1 MTLSWP
7 RGRSAAPLAVSPAVS
22 HAHPGAA
29 LLAGVVARR
38 QRWRFWIVV
47 EACLLALE
55 GLLALGGLA
64 AAAVLAFGALERW
77 GPRLIALCALVS
89 AGVAIW
95 NATRRLWRS
104 RQIARWSAEQAW
116 LAEHRA
122 DRAEQLRTG
131 IEIAALSQSPGVAPL
146 GSPLLVVRAIVQ
158 ATGLLPMLDDARLQL
173 RQRVAQW
180 GILLAVTA
188 AGWAYSAWTSPLL
201 WNQVWQPDRAAQVR
215 DVGTL
220 VADPHARVEPPAYAR
235 AVLSVQEEEGSEME
249 VLRGSHVEVAAKPV
263 PDFTVKSV
271 EVETQ
276 VGGGTRLETLP
287 LTWRKDGALV
297 WGRTVMEPL
306 RYRYRGVDKAL
317 VPVREAGF
325 RTLKTRLDQV
335 PTVKLTQPQGEI
347 EVKAGDTLTIDGEAS
362 DEIGLSVVQ
371 MVVTRPAAGD
381 EHRPIQVTSGV
392 LTAVIHESLA
402 VDQLQLRPGE
412 VAVVQLEATD
422 DDPLDGEHR
431 GASQKLRIRM
441 FSPERQHAKNLEE
454 LARLTTLW
462 TMRLADRLEKD
473 PAQAQVELAV
483 ALKTRTDL
491 ATEEQRGLDALEQ
504 LRRAWTDDG
513 VGPGRTAADL
523 LEVEQHIR
531 ETLGDE
537 ARAVEHLN
545 AEATGYAAV
554 QAMAAIQR
562 QHALVVATEE
572 QAVTALGN
580 AAMVEHQNA
589 LTRDGANLA
598 DTEKQLI
605 QALEK
610 LADAGENGSQA
621 EAERL
626 LDQVEQQLQRMEE
639 AAKAQMH
646 VVPHEHLNA
655 GAEPSGL
662 QRDLGDHRTALSDI
676 RQLLKAGKAREALD
690 RMRQMQQ
697 QMAESMQD
705 MAEDVAGE
713 RTAEEREMQK
723 LVGDMRRGIARA
735 QEGEERLRDDVR
747 PLAEEQD
754 RATAEHLKSVR
765 SQLMP
770 PVIDLLE
777 EARDQIQPQ
786 RMASSESHGSRSVA
800 GARQAL
806 QTAATGLERGQI
818 DAALQSLMEAED
830 QLGTARRQLAE
841 DGNVPDKQR
850 KADDGRLAG
859 AQERVQKASA
869 KLRESLPSP
878 QQMAHP
884 GARSKMEA
892 HAGEQ
897 EQLRRTLDKLKKSL
911 EENAQAHPALQRQV
925 GDRLDHAEQTMREA
939 AESLQQSDASRALRQ
954 SSEALDALRN
964 AAHELEQAQQQGG
977 KSGGSKSEQVGM
989 NAPDAPVELQAHNQA
1004 AGGEAYRQDVLRA
1017 MQQKAP
1023 TTWAERLQKYYKAIA
1038 R

>member
-1 MTLSWP
+1 MS
-7 RGRSAAPLAVSPAVS
+7 
-22 HAHPGAA
+22 
-29 LLAGVVARR
+29 GVVARR
-38 QRWRFWIVV
+38 QAWRFWIVL

-55 GLLALGGLA
+55 GFLALGGLA
-64 AAAVLAFGALERW
+64 AAGVLVFGALERW
-77 GPRLIALCALVS
+77 GPRLLVLCAI
-89 AGVAIW
+89 VAVAVAVW

-104 RQIARWSAEQAW
+104 RQVARWSAEQAW
-116 LAEHRA
+116 LADRRA

-131 IEIAALSQSPGVAPL
+131 IEIAALSQTPGVAPL
-146 GSPLLVVRAIVQ
+146 GSPLLVLRAIVQ
-158 ATGLLPMLDDARLQL
+158 ATGLLPLLDDARQQL
-173 RQRVAQW
+173 RQRVGQW
-180 GILLAVTA
+180 GILLTLTA
-188 AGWAYSAWTSPLL
+188 AGWLYSALTSPLL
-201 WNQVWQPDRAAQVR
+201 WNQVWQPDRPVQVR

-220 VADPHARVEPPAYAR
+220 VVDPRARVEPPAYAR
-235 AVLSVQEEEGSEME
+235 AVMPVRDEEGSEME

-263 PDFTVKSV
+263 PEFTVKSV
-271 EVETQ
+271 EVETLA
-276 VGGGTRLETLP
+276 GGGERMETLP

-306 RYRYRGVDKAL
+306 RYRYRGVDKTQS
-317 VPVREAGF
+317 PVREGSF
-325 RTLKTRLDQV
+325 RTLKTRQDQV
-335 PTVKLTQPQGEI
+335 PTVRLTKPQGEI
-347 EVKAGDTLTIDGEAS
+347 EVKAGETLTIEGEAQ

-381 EHRPIQVTSGV
+381 EHRPVQVTPGV
-392 LTAVIHESLA
+392 LSAVIHETVA

-431 GASQKLRIRM
+431 GMSQKLRIRM
-441 FSPERQHAKNLEE
+441 YSPERQHAKNLEE

-462 TMRLADRLEKD
+462 TIRLADRLEKD
-473 PAQAQVELAV
+473 PGLAQVELGV
-483 ALKTRTDL
+483 GLKTRAEL
-491 ATEEQRGLDALEQ
+491 ALEEQRGVDALES
-504 LRRAWTDDG
+504 LRRAWTGDG
-513 VGPGRTAADL
+513 GVPGRTAADL
-523 LEVEQHIR
+523 LEVEQHLR

-537 ARAVEHLN
+537 ARAVAHLS
-545 AEATGYAAV
+545 AETTGYPAV
-554 QAMAAIQR
+554 QAMATLQR

-572 QAVTALGN
+572 QAVTALGT

-598 DTEKQLI
+598 QTEKQLI

-610 LADAGENGSQA
+610 LADAGDKGSQA
-621 EAERL
+621 EAQRL
-626 LDQVEQQLQRMEE
+626 LDQVEQQLARMEE
-639 AAKAQMH
+639 AARAQMH

-655 GAEPSGL
+655 GGEPSGL
-662 QRDLGDHRTALSDI
+662 QRDLGDHRTALADI
-676 RQLLKAGKAREALD
+676 RKLLREGKARDALE

-697 QMAESMQD
+697 QMADSMQE
-705 MAEDVAGE
+705 MAQDVAGD

-735 QEGEERLRDDVR
+735 QEGEERLRDEVR

-754 RATAEHLKSVR
+754 RSTAEHLRGVR
-765 SQLMP
+765 SSLMP

-786 RMASSESHGSRSVA
+786 RMASSESRGSRSVA
-800 GARQAL
+800 DARQAL
-806 QTAATGLERGQI
+806 QTAAGGLERGQI

-830 QLGTARRQLAE
+830 QLGTARRHLAE
-841 DGNVPDKQR
+841 DTKTPEKQR
-850 KADDGRLAG
+850 KSDDGRLAA
-859 AQERVQKASA
+859 AQERVQKASQ

-878 QQMAHP
+878 EQMAHP

-892 HAGEQ
+892 HAAEQ
-897 EQLRRTLDKLKKSL
+897 QQVRRSLEKIKKSL

-939 AESLQQSDASRALRQ
+939 AESLEQSDASRALRQ
-954 SSEALDALRN
+954 SSEALEALRS
-964 AAHELEQAQQQGG
+964 AAKELEQAQQQGG
-977 KSGGSKSEQVGM
+977 KSGGAKNEAVGM
-989 NAPDAPVELQAHNQA
+989 NAPDAPVELQGNNQA
-1004 AGGEAYRQDVLRA
+1004 AGGEAYRQDVMRA

-1023 TTWAERLQKYYKAIA
+1023 ATWSERLQKYYKAIA